1 MLIGM
6 PSVLSTWARLR
17 RVQARLRLIVALVA
31 NCLICGS
38 TAEAARAPQAEV
50 HLIGD
55 AAQALQLEVV
65 LRSLLVQ
72 QGLEPAFVV
81 SPEVSLKEV
90 LRPPASA
97 SGLVARIFVDLREMG
112 ALSIYIS
119 NGRAQSFVFRE
130 ITIDPDKNELAREA
144 AGAVVDSAVRI
155 LINGGT
161 LELSRERAA
170 ETLRAGVVPEVDAR
184 RTRDRERRR
193 DIEESPP
200 KPLLRPAAF
209 YGASLLGAGAG
220 SICHG
225 PGLGLE
231 VLPEA
236 RLRSVLLIQY
246 QLPVSFDG
254 PLVGARI
261 WTLATRAGGAF
272 TLLRSARSRVSV
284 SVLAGLDAIWL
295 APRALEPGLANAG
308 SERLIAAAIARSGLE
323 WRYRLGEWWVGL
335 AAFVDFDVLG
345 TRYGV
350 RRGELL
356 TTIFE
361 PWRAR
366 PGAALSLTW

>member
-1 MLIGM
+1 MLLRM
-6 PSVLSTWARLR
+6 PSGFCSTWERLR
-17 RVQARLRLIVALVA
+17 RVQAALRLIVALVA
-31 NCLICGS
+31 NCLLCGS
-38 TAEAARAPQAEV
+38 TAQAASAAHAEV

-55 AAQALQLEVV
+55 AAEALRLKEV
-65 LRSLLVQ
+65 LKSLLVQ
-72 QGLEPAFVV
+72 QGLEPTFVV

-97 SGLVARIFVDLREMG
+97 SGLVARIFVDLREVG

-130 ITIDPDKNELAREA
+130 IAIDPDKNELAREA

-170 ETLRAGVVPEVDAR
+170 ETLRAGATPEPDPQ
-184 RTRDRERRR
+184 RTRAPEQRPTR
-193 DIEESPP
+193 
-200 KPLLRPAAF
+200 LLRPAAF
-209 YGASLLGAGAG
+209 YGASMLGAGAG

-231 VLPEA
+231 VLPDA
-236 RLRSVLLIQY
+236 RLRSVLLVQY

-272 TLLRSARSRVSV
+272 TLLRSPRARLSV

-295 APRALEPGLANAG
+295 APRALEPGLAKAG
-308 SERLIAAAIARSGLE
+308 SERLIAAVIARSGLE

-350 RRGELL
+350 RRGEALA
-356 TTIFE
+356 TIFE

-366 PGAALSLTW
+366 PGAALNLTW